1 MNSIDSLSFI
11 FKKKR
16 INFDLLMDL
25 TNSLSFLNELID
37 GKQLILIFNEF
48 DWFVKFYVE
57 KKELILIF

>member
-1 MNSIDSLSFI
+1 
-11 FKKKR
+11 
-16 INFDLLMDL
+16 MDL